1 MVRRK
6 HVPRMSVHRFTS
18 TSRLIVTCLA
28 FASLLSVPVAIAADH
43 QRDPSTF
50 TWQPELSKK
59 GPVLVT
65 VSLRTQ
71 TAAVYRNGIKI
82 GSCRVSTGRPG
93 HKSPTGVFHILNK
106 DAHHHSKK
114 YGNAP
119 MPYSERLTWD
129 GVALH
134 AGYIPDVAATSSHG
148 CIHMPYDFAKKLFG
162 ITHTG
167 TTVVVSDDVPDFFVS
182 NGHRLSFSGGASS
195 SYVWRPQASPSGPV
209 SLVFSKKDA
218 KLYILRSGILIGE
231 TSVKTSLFS
240 KHVSG
245 TSAFVFTGWNVQKG
259 EAHSNWAQVSGV
271 KSHHTDQLS
280 EWFKLDPRFQHAL
293 QGLLVPG
300 TNLVVTN
307 DSVSKGTRSGRGF
320 GLLEGRKEAAAE

>member
-1 MVRRK
+1 MIA
-6 HVPRMSVHRFTS
+6 VP
-18 TSRLIVTCLA
+18 LA
-28 FASLLSVPVAIAADH
+28 SAADH
-43 QRDPSTF
+43 QRDPGTY

-65 VSLRTQ
+65 ISLRTQ

-82 GSCRVSTGRPG
+82 GSCRVSTGRSG
-93 HKSPTGVFHILNK
+93 HKTPTGVFYILNK

-134 AGYIPDVAATSSHG
+134 AGYIPDAVATSSHG
-148 CIHMPYDFAKKLFG
+148 CIHLPYDFSKKLFG
-162 ITHTG
+162 ITHKG
-167 TTVVVSDDVPDFFVS
+167 TTVVVTDEAPDTYVS
-182 NGHRLSFSGGASS
+182 NGHSMGFLSGSS
-195 SYVWRPQASPSGPV
+195 SGYVWKPQASPSGPV
-209 SLVFSKKDA
+209 SLIFSKKDK
-218 KLYILRSGILIGE
+218 KLYILRGGIVIGE
-231 TSVKTSLFS
+231 TGVKTSMFS

-245 TSAFVFTGWNVQKG
+245 TAAFVFAGWDIQKS
-259 EAHSNWAQVSGV
+259 EAHSTWTQVSGN
-271 KSHHTDQLS
+271 KSHHTDQLD

-300 TNLVVTN
+300 ANLVVTS
-307 DSVSKGTRSGRGF
+307 DSVSSRTRSGRGF